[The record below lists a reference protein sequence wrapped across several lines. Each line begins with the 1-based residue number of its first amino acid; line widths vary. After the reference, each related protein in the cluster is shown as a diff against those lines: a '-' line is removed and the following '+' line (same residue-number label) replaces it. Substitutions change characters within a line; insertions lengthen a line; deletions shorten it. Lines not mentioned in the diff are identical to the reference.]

1 MLVSVRVSHDER
13 QAKKEGQFLTELLL
27 IGCPREEGTKQSR
40 PLQVLV
46 RKLFTKMDHNL
57 LNISPSPQKYL
68 KTSTDREGLT
78 GNAHMAMEVRV
89 FQ

>member
-1 MLVSVRVSHDER
+1 MMTDRLER
-13 QAKKEGQFLTELLL
+13 KVNFSLKFYLL
-27 IGCPREEGTKQSR
+27 PVAQEKRAQSFTKSR

-46 RKLFTKMDHNL
+46 RKLFTKMDNSL
-57 LNISPSPQKYL
+57 SNISPSPQKYL

-78 GNAHMAMEVRV
+78 GKAHMAMEVRV